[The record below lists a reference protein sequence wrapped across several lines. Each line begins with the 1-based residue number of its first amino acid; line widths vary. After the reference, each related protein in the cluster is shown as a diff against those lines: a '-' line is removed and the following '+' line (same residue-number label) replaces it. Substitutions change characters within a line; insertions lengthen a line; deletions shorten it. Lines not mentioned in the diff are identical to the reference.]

1 MCKGNFIKLNAGA
14 NCEICKM
21 NILITAATEKEIEPF
36 LSTNHNAEIIITG
49 IGIPSTIYH
58 LTNVLTQNT
67 YDLVIQAGIA
77 GGFKNDNPPGQVLVV
92 ENDIFGDMGVSENGK
107 LKTIFEMGLV
117 DRNTFP
123 FHDGWLENKNLPE
136 AAAHLLKCNAVTVNT
151 LSDNKEFINQ
161 LKNKFSAEIESME
174 GAAFHY
180 VCLQQ
185 HVPFLQLRSI
195 SNVTGERDKTKWTI
209 NEGIANL
216 NDELINLFTQL
227 T

>member
-1 MCKGNFIKLNAGA
+1 MLG

-36 LSTNHNAEIIITG
+36 LSTDHNAEIIITG
-49 IGIPSTIYH
+49 AGIPSTIYH

-77 GGFKNDNPPGQVLVV
+77 GSFKNDNPPGQVLVV
-92 ENDIFGDMGVSENGK
+92 ENDIFGDMGVNENGK

-117 DRNTFP
+117 DPNTFP
-123 FHDGWLENKNLPE
+123 FHDGWLQNKNLPE
-136 AAAHLLKCNAVTVNT
+136 ATAHLLKCNALTVNT

-209 NEGIANL
+209 NEAIGNL